1 MSPERLMSMLQ
12 VASVVAVVLLIG
24 ELGLGLLNLYWIVS
38 GELVDWSGVVQGLV
52 GAAIAV
58 ILLVAFRR
66 QIRKAGS
73 RTKEGAPVEKL
84 QSRRT

>member
-1 MSPERLMSMLQ
+1 MSPERLMTMLQ
-12 VASVVAVVLLIG
+12 VASVLAVVLLIG

-38 GELVDWSGVVQGLV
+38 GELVGWSGVVQGLV

-66 QIRKAGS
+66 QIRKARS

-84 QSRRT
+84 